1 MKKFILLFATAF
13 IIFAAQAQTQRTV
26 QGIVR
31 NDLKIAKSAAKA
43 AETDKTFSMKNI
55 KFWVY
60 DGIEE
65 ADSLNCNQAAL
76 VISWHD
82 GSKTNPDHLV
92 WGYRWPKGEE
102 RCGLDMV
109 EAVAKTDKRLLL
121 LVQYTGSMGYTING
135 IGYEKRNS
143 SQVQIAFD
151 LEGAKKAGNT
161 YPENAQKIADNAI
174 VESQKTGLLI
184 HPFGSDGTSRPAY
197 DYDYWVKNSNEDF
210 HWLAGWYNGY
220 WSYFTRDAQQQ
231 TGNIHHGEHQ
241 AVN

>member
-1 MKKFILLFATAF
+1 MKNFILLFATAF

-109 EAVAKTDKRLLL
+109 EAVAKTDKRCLSNIPALW
-121 LVQYTGSMGYTING
+121 
-135 IGYEKRNS
+135 
-143 SQVQIAFD
+143 
-151 LEGAKKAGNT
+151 
-161 YPENAQKIADNAI
+161 AI
-174 VESQKTGLLI
+174 RLMV
-184 HPFGSDGTSRPAY
+184 
-197 DYDYWVKNSNEDF
+197 
-210 HWLAGWYNGY
+210 
-220 WSYFTRDAQQQ
+220 
-231 TGNIHHGEHQ
+231 
-241 AVN
+241 